1 MFYAQ
6 STGTVISG
14 RTNKQTEREKR
25 KTVLHLD
32 IHDMHTFSSV
42 GDSDVGGGCGHHVTQ
57 GDALLQTEKVSRYNR
72 CSWTTARHTRFTC
85 RQELCHNLFLLQPRI
100 TGWQLGIHASPT
112 NRNSATTFFISFA
125 AQIYW
130 LTAGHTHFTYQQ
142 ELWLHLISLTAH
154 NYWLTAGHTCL
165 TY

>member
-1 MFYAQ
+1 MTQKQQTNKLVFYAQ

-72 CSWTTARHTRFTC
+72 CSWTTARHT
-85 RQELCHNLFLLQPRI
+85 NLFLLQPRI
-100 TGWQLGIHASPT
+100 TG
-112 NRNSATTFFISFA
+112 
-125 AQIYW
+125 
-130 LTAGHTHFTYQQ
+130 
-142 ELWLHLISLTAH
+142 
-154 NYWLTAGHTCL
+154 
-165 TY
+165 